1 MRIKRIELYN
11 FGSYEGANTFDI
23 ESTSSNKRIVIVG
36 GKNGAGKTTLF
47 TAIQICLY
55 GHIAFGYKASGKLY
69 FKELFSLINDKAR
82 MDENEESYVKV
93 VFVENR
99 IDNDEFVMTRK
110 WTWSNTN
117 IAEDVSV
124 EKNGE
129 CLLEDDLIDF
139 QSYLLHLIP
148 PDLLNLYFFDG
159 EKIAEFF
166 LGEQRNNLKDALLT
180 LSGNDTYE
188 ILYNSIR
195 RILNGSE
202 SGNESIAQ
210 NYADQKEVL
219 NEHLRKRQ
227 DLYLEISDVDSEIE
241 SLETSIKKETESYSA
256 SGGISLE
263 EWKLL
268 QEKIKDEEEFREK
281 LNAER
286 KLAATEILPFLIV
299 IDTLK
304 KVRNQA
310 NIENE
315 LSKSN
320 TIQES
325 ISSPE
330 FSALLSNLICEKFD
344 VDNIENINDIIIG
357 IKSYFSN
364 PDVAKEKVLFDLSGD
379 EEISLL
385 NTISTVLKYDS
396 SKFSGYQKQIN
407 KSLNRS
413 KTMREE
419 LKKSSIENFE
429 EHVNAISKM
438 NYDLE
443 KNRDTKE
450 ALSSELI
457 SVQEQIETVNRAL
470 ELTRK
475 ALETE
480 LKQQSVAALSDRM
493 ILLVEELQELQY
505 KNLIAEVETDLNK
518 KFKELIRKDDF
529 VSYIHLDLDF
539 NLHLIRY
546 QNVEFDKLKETV
558 RKHGARSLKNSL
570 KEYAYNNLIEKLN
583 STEDKLVFDIAEYS
597 QEYIELPIELDYTR
611 FSNGEKQILVMS
623 LYWAIMNQSNNELP
637 FIIDTPFARID
648 TEHRSNIT
656 EKFFKELKGQLFVL
670 STNEELRHEHLA
682 ALDEQIAKVY
692 LLEYG
697 NDKKTHI
704 TQGDYF
710 EV

>member
-1 MRIKRIELYN
+1 MRIKKIELYN
-11 FGSYEGANTFDI
+11 FGSYEGVNTFDI
-23 ESTSSNKRIVIVG
+23 ESTASDKRIVIVG

-82 MDENEESYVKV
+82 MDENEASYVRV

-99 IDNDEFVMTRK
+99 IDSDEFVMTRK
-110 WTWSNTN
+110 WNWSNTN
-117 IAEDVSV
+117 IAEEVSV

-129 CLLEDDLIDF
+129 YLLEDDLIDF

-202 SGNESIAQ
+202 SGNESVAQ

-219 NEHLRKRQ
+219 SEQIKRQQ
-227 DLYLEISDVDSEIE
+227 DLYSKIADIDGEIE
-241 SLETSIKKETESYSA
+241 SLETAIKKETESYSA
-256 SGGISLE
+256 SGGISLK

-268 QEKIKDEEEFREK
+268 QEKIKNEEELREK

-299 IDTLK
+299 VDTLK
-304 KVRNQA
+304 KVREQA

-315 LSKSN
+315 LSKCS

-325 ISSPE
+325 ISSPD
-330 FSALLSNLICEKFD
+330 FSALLSKLICDKLNI
-344 VDNIENINDIIIG
+344 DNFENINDVITG
-357 IKSYFSN
+357 IKAYFSN
-364 PDVAKEKVLFDLSGD
+364 PSLAGEKVLFDLSGD
-379 EEISLL
+379 EEVVLL
-385 NTISTVLKYDS
+385 NTISNVLKYDP
-396 SKFSGYQKQIN
+396 SKFSNYQKLIN

-429 EHVNAISKM
+429 EHVSTISKM

-443 KNRDTKE
+443 KNHDARE
-450 ALSSELI
+450 NLCSELAT
-457 SVQEQIETVNRAL
+457 VQEQIESVNRAL
-470 ELTRK
+470 EITRK
-475 ALETE
+475 ALEAE
-480 LKQQSVAALSDRM
+480 LKQQSVTALSDRM

-505 KNLIAEVETDLNK
+505 KNLIASVEKDLNK

-546 QNVEFDKLKETV
+546 QNVDFEKIKETV
-558 RKHGARSLKNSL
+558 RKHGSRALKNSL
-570 KEYAYNNLIEKLN
+570 KEFAYNSLIEKLN
-583 STEDKLVFDIAEYS
+583 STEERLAFDIAEYTY
-597 QEYIELPIELDYTR
+597 EFIELPIELDYTR

>member
-11 FGSYEGANTFDI
+11 FGSYEGVNTFDI
-23 ESTSSNKRIVIVG
+23 ESESSNKRIVIVG

-82 MDENEESYVKV
+82 IDENEESYVRV

-117 IAEDVSV
+117 ITEDVSV

-219 NEHLRKRQ
+219 NEHLRRQQ
-227 DLYLEISDVDSEIE
+227 DLYLKISDIDNEIE
-241 SLETSIKKETESYSA
+241 SLETLIKKEAESYSA

-268 QEKIKDEEEFREK
+268 QEKIKDEEELREK

-304 KVRNQA
+304 KVRYQA

-315 LSKSN
+315 LSKFN

-325 ISSPE
+325 ISSAE
-330 FSALLSNLICEKFD
+330 FSALLSNLICRKLN
-344 VDNIENINDIIIG
+344 VDNIGNINDIIVG

-364 PDVAKEKVLFDLSGD
+364 PDIAKGKVLFDLSGD

-385 NTISTVLKYDS
+385 NTISIVLKYDR

-429 EHVNAISKM
+429 EHVSAISKM

-443 KNRDTKE
+443 KNRDAKGT
-450 ALSSELI
+450 LSSELA
-457 SVQEQIETVNRAL
+457 SVQEQIEAVTSAL
-470 ELTRK
+470 ESTRK

-505 KNLIAEVETDLNK
+505 KNLIAAVETDLNQ

-529 VSYIHLDLDF
+529 VSYIYLDLDF

-546 QNVEFDKLKETV
+546 QNVEFDKIKETA
-558 RKHGARSLKNSL
+558 RKHGARALKNSL
-570 KEYAYNNLIEKLN
+570 KEYTYNNLIEKLN
-583 STEDKLVFDIAEYS
+583 STEEKLVFDIAEYN
-597 QEYIELPIELDYTR
+597 QEFIELPIELDYTR

>member
-11 FGSYEGANTFDI
+11 FGSYEGLNTFDI
-23 ESTSSNKRIVIVG
+23 ESESSNKRIVIVG

-82 MDENEESYVKV
+82 IDENEESYVRV

-117 IAEDVSV
+117 ITEDVSV

-180 LSGNDTYE
+180 LSDNDTYE

-219 NEHLRKRQ
+219 NEHLRRQQ
-227 DLYLEISDVDSEIE
+227 DLYLKISDIDNEIE
-241 SLETSIKKETESYSA
+241 SLETLIKKEAESYSA

-286 KLAATEILPFLIV
+286 KLAATEILPFIIV
-299 IDTLK
+299 VDILK

-330 FSALLSNLICEKFD
+330 FSALLSNLICGKFN
-344 VDNIENINDIIIG
+344 VDDIENINDIIIG

-364 PDVAKEKVLFDLSGD
+364 PDIAKEKVLFDLSGD

-385 NTISTVLKYDS
+385 NTISTVLKYDR
-396 SKFSGYQKQIN
+396 SKFGGYQKQIN

-438 NYDLE
+438 NYELE
-443 KNRDTKE
+443 KNRDVKE
-450 ALSSELI
+450 NLSSELE
-457 SVQEQIETVNRAL
+457 SVQEQIEAVTRAL
-470 ELTRK
+470 ESTRK

-505 KNLIAEVETDLNK
+505 KNLIAAVETDLNK

-529 VSYIHLDLDF
+529 VSYIYLDLDF

-546 QNVEFDKLKETV
+546 QNVEFEKIKETV
-558 RKHGARSLKNSL
+558 RKHGARALKNSL

-583 STEDKLVFDIAEYS
+583 STEEKLVFDITEYN
-597 QEYIELPIELDYTR
+597 QEFIELPIELDYTR

>member
-1 MRIKRIELYN
+1 MRIKKIELYN
-11 FGSYEGANTFDI
+11 FGSYEGVNTFDI
-23 ESTSSNKRIVIVG
+23 ESTASDKRIVIVG

-82 MDENEESYVKV
+82 MDENEASYVRV

-99 IDNDEFVMTRK
+99 IDSDEFVMTRK
-110 WTWSNTN
+110 WNWSNTN
-117 IAEDVSV
+117 IAEEVSV

-129 CLLEDDLIDF
+129 YLLEDDLIDF

-202 SGNESIAQ
+202 SGNESVAQ

-219 NEHLRKRQ
+219 SEQIKRQQ
-227 DLYLEISDVDSEIE
+227 DLYSKIADIDGEIE
-241 SLETSIKKETESYSA
+241 SLETAIKKETESYSA
-256 SGGISLE
+256 SGGISLK

-268 QEKIKDEEEFREK
+268 QEKIKNEEELREK

-299 IDTLK
+299 VDTLK
-304 KVRNQA
+304 KVREQA

-315 LSKSN
+315 LSKCS

-325 ISSPE
+325 ISSPD
-330 FSALLSNLICEKFD
+330 FSALLSKLICDKLNI
-344 VDNIENINDIIIG
+344 DNFENINDVITG
-357 IKSYFSN
+357 IKAYFSN
-364 PDVAKEKVLFDLSGD
+364 PSLAEEKVLFDLSGD
-379 EEISLL
+379 EEVVLL
-385 NTISTVLKYDS
+385 NTISNVLKYDP
-396 SKFSGYQKQIN
+396 SKFSNYQKLIN

-429 EHVNAISKM
+429 EHVSTISKM

-443 KNRDTKE
+443 KNHDARE
-450 ALSSELI
+450 NLCSELAT
-457 SVQEQIETVNRAL
+457 VQEQIESVNRAL
-470 ELTRK
+470 EITRK
-475 ALETE
+475 ALEAE
-480 LKQQSVAALSDRM
+480 LKQQSVTALSDRM

-505 KNLIAEVETDLNK
+505 KNLIASVEKDLNK

-546 QNVEFDKLKETV
+546 QNVDFEKIKETV
-558 RKHGARSLKNSL
+558 RKHGSRALKNSF
-570 KEYAYNNLIEKLN
+570 KKFAYNSLIEKLN
-583 STEDKLVFDIAEYS
+583 STEERLAFDIAEYTH
-597 QEYIELPIELDYTR
+597 EFIELPIELDYTR

-670 STNEELRHEHLA
+670 STNEELRHEHLT

>member
-11 FGSYEGANTFDI
+11 FGSYEGVNSFDI

-36 GKNGAGKTTLF
+36 GKNGSGKTTLF

-82 MDENEESYVKV
+82 MDENEESYVRV

-117 IAEDVSV
+117 ITEDVSV

-129 CLLEDDLIDF
+129 SLLEDDLIDF

-166 LGEQRNNLKDALLT
+166 LGEQRNNLKGALLT

-219 NEHLRKRQ
+219 NEHLKKQQ

-268 QEKIKDEEEFREK
+268 QEKIKDEEELREK

-299 IDTLK
+299 IDTLE

-330 FSALLSNLICEKFD
+330 FSDLLSNLICGKFN

-364 PDVAKEKVLFDLSGD
+364 PDIAKEKVLFDLSGD

-385 NTISTVLKYDS
+385 NTISTVFNYDR

-443 KNRDTKE
+443 KNRDVKE
-450 ALSSELI
+450 NLSSELE
-457 SVQEQIETVNRAL
+457 SVQEQIEEVTRAL
-470 ELTRK
+470 ESTRK

-505 KNLIAEVETDLNK
+505 KNLIAAVETDLNK

-529 VSYIHLDLDF
+529 VSYIYLDLDF

-546 QNVEFDKLKETV
+546 QNVEFEKIKETV
-558 RKHGARSLKNSL
+558 RKHGARALKNSL

-583 STEDKLVFDIAEYS
+583 STEEKLVFDIAEYNH
-597 QEYIELPIELDYTR
+597 EFKELPIELDYTR

-656 EKFFKELKGQLFVL
+656 EKFFKGLKGQLFVL
-670 STNEELRHEHLA
+670 STNEELRHEHLS

>member
-11 FGSYEGANTFDI
+11 FGSYEGVNTFDI

-241 SLETSIKKETESYSA
+241 SLETSIKKEIESYSA

-299 IDTLK
+299 IDILK

-315 LSKSN
+315 LSKFN

-330 FSALLSNLICEKFD
+330 FSALLSNLICGKLK
-344 VDNIENINDIIIG
+344 VDNIENIDDIIIG

-364 PDVAKEKVLFDLSGD
+364 PDVVKEKVLFDLSGD

-396 SKFSGYQKQIN
+396 SKFSNYQKQIN

-450 ALSSELI
+450 VLSSKLI

-470 ELTRK
+470 ESTRK

-518 KFKELIRKDDF
+518 KFKELIRKDNF
-529 VSYIHLDLDF
+529 VSHINLDLDF

-558 RKHGARSLKNSL
+558 CKHGARALKNSL
-570 KEYAYNNLIEKLN
+570 KEYAYNTLIKKLN

-656 EKFFKELKGQLFVL
+656 ENFFKELKGQLFVL

-704 TQGDYF
+704 TQGNYF

>member
-11 FGSYEGANTFDI
+11 FGSYEGVNTFDI
-23 ESTSSNKRIVIVG
+23 ESESSNKRIVIVG

-82 MDENEESYVKV
+82 IDENEESYVRV

-117 IAEDVSV
+117 ITEDVSV

-202 SGNESIAQ
+202 SGNESVAQ

-219 NEHLRKRQ
+219 NDHLRRQQ
-227 DLYLEISDVDSEIE
+227 DLYLKISDVDSEIE
-241 SLETSIKKETESYSA
+241 SLETLIKKETESYSA

-299 IDTLK
+299 IDILK

-330 FSALLSNLICEKFD
+330 FSALLSNLICGKFN
-344 VDNIENINDIIIG
+344 VDNIENINDIIVG

-364 PDVAKEKVLFDLSGD
+364 PDIAKEKVLFDLSGD
-379 EEISLL
+379 EEISLF
-385 NTISTVLKYDS
+385 NTISTVLKYDR
-396 SKFSGYQKQIN
+396 SKFSDYQKQIN

-443 KNRDTKE
+443 KNRDVKE
-450 ALSSELI
+450 NLSSELE
-457 SVQEQIETVNRAL
+457 SVQQQIEDVTRAL
-470 ELTRK
+470 ESTRK

-505 KNLIAEVETDLNK
+505 KNLIAAVETDLNK

-529 VSYIHLDLDF
+529 VSYIYLDLDF

-546 QNVEFDKLKETV
+546 QNVEFEKIKETV
-558 RKHGARSLKNSL
+558 RKHGARALKNSL

-583 STEDKLVFDIAEYS
+583 STEEKLVFDIAEYN
-597 QEYIELPIELDYTR
+597 QEFIELPIELDYTR

-656 EKFFKELKGQLFVL
+656 EKFFRGLKGQLFVL
-670 STNEELRHEHLA
+670 STNEELRHEHLV